1 MTPLAPPVTPGRVP
15 PDAAIGAPGD
25 ALGDAADAAP
35 DRPRLERGPRAP
47 PGGSPLGL
55 LALRLASVFGLFL
68 AWEAAARLAGLRTF
82 PPASTVLDLL
92 WRETLSG
99 AIPHHLGLTLERV
112 AGAFAVSMLAGSAL
126 GLVMGRM
133 RRVDAVLDSLLTVLL
148 NVPALVTVVL
158 LYVWFGLSET
168 TAIAAVAIVKLPST
182 AVTVREGARALD
194 PKLDEMARSFRMTRA
209 ARLRHVVLPQ
219 LVPYLFAAARS
230 GLALI
235 WKIVLVAELLGR
247 SDGVGFQIQVYFQ
260 LFDVAGILAYTLA
273 FIATVQLIEWLGL
286 QPLERWANRWR

>member
-1 MTPLAPPVTPGRVP
+1 MPPPGSAAPPDT
-15 PDAAIGAPGD
+15 APV
-25 ALGDAADAAP
+25 ACADASDAVASDATLGRPRP
-35 DRPRLERGPRAP
+35 DRN
-47 PGGSPLGL
+47 LGL
-55 LALRLASVFGLFL
+55 PALRLASVLGLFL
-68 AWEAAARLAGLRTF
+68 VWEAAARLAGLRTF
-82 PPASTVLDLL
+82 PPASAVLDLL
-92 WRETLSG
+92 WREVLSG
-99 AIPHHLGLTLERV
+99 AIPHNLGLTLERV
-112 AGAFAVSMLAGSAL
+112 ACAFALSMLAGSAL
-126 GLVMGRM
+126 GVAMGRM
-133 RRVDAVLDSLLTVLL
+133 RRVDAVLDSLVTVLL

-158 LYVWFGLSET
+158 LYVWFGLSEA
-168 TAIAAVAIVKLPST
+168 TAIAAVALVKLPST

-194 PKLDEMARSFRMTRA
+194 PKLDEMARAFRVSRA
-209 ARLRHVVLPQ
+209 TRLRHVVLPQ